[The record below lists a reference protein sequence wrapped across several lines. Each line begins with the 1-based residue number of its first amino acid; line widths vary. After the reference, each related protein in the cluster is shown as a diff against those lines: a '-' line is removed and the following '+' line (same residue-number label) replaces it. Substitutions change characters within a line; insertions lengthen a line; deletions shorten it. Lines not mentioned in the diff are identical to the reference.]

1 MFLEFWKLREQPFGV
16 TPDPR
21 YLYFSPG
28 HREALA
34 SLFYGI
40 ETGRGFLSLV
50 APPGMGKTT
59 LLFQLLRRWKGHVH
73 SAFLFQT
80 QCNSRELIR
89 YLLADLGVKN
99 DGEDMVRM
107 HSELNDFL
115 FRETK
120 AGRRVVVF
128 IDEAH
133 NLSTPV
139 LETVRLL
146 SNFEAPDKK
155 LMQIVLTGQPELAQR
170 LARPELAQLRQRI
183 AVQTQLDPLS
193 PAEVARYVNHRLH
206 VAGYQGQELFTSPA
220 LDLVARYSGGIPR
233 LINVV
238 CFNALSLGFA
248 GRYNQINPDIVREA
262 AKDVALDTPEPT
274 PKAAPVEK
282 PQAVIP
288 QLLESLSSL
297 YFWITKVVRRPLV
310 QVSALYL
317 LFCVTALYLAAHSR
331 SASAD
336 RSIENKVNTNPP
348 ATALRLDTPPV
359 SQSPSVPPEAPPLAG
374 LVPLEPVRA
383 DDSSPDFAISYVV
396 QPHDTV
402 VDLCLSTFGRYDEV
416 ALSEI
421 RRLNPRLTNP
431 NHLEVG
437 EEIRLPRTPQKPVAS
452 KVLP

>member
-1 MFLEFWKLREQPFGV
+1 MFLNFYRLRDQPFGV

-99 DGEDMVRM
+99 DGEDIVRM

-139 LETVRLL
+139 LDTVRLL
-146 SNFEAPDKK
+146 SNYEAPDKK

-170 LARPELAQLRQRI
+170 LSCPELAQLRQRI

-193 PAEVARYVNHRLH
+193 PAEVARYVNPRLH
-206 VAGYQGQELFTSPA
+206 VAGYQGHELFTSPA

-262 AKDVALDTPEPT
+262 AKDVALETPEPT
-274 PKAAPVEK
+274 PKAAPVQR
-282 PQAVIP
+282 PQTVTP
-288 QLLESLSSL
+288 LLQESVSSL
-297 YFWITKVVRRPLV
+297 YFWIAKAVRRPVV
-310 QVSALYL
+310 QLSALYL
-317 LFCVTALYLAAHSR
+317 LFCMTALYLAANSGS
-331 SASAD
+331 SAH
-336 RSIENKVNTNPP
+336 RSIENKVNANAP

-359 SQSPSVPPEAPPLAG
+359 SHSPSVPAAAPPSAG
-374 LVPLEPVRA
+374 LVPLEPLRA
-383 DDSSPDFAISYVV
+383 GDSSPDSVISYV
-396 QPHDTV
+396 
-402 VDLCLSTFGRYDEV
+402 
-416 ALSEI
+416 
-421 RRLNPRLTNP
+421 
-431 NHLEVG
+431 
-437 EEIRLPRTPQKPVAS
+437 
-452 KVLP
+452 